1 MCFKHPV
8 KWMESEPLIPHLN
21 DPVTKGIYIV
31 AAAMLHQLHI

>member
-8 KWMESEPLIPHLN
+8 KWIECGPLIPDQN
-21 DPVTKGIYIV
+21 DLVTKGVYIV